1 MFTGKASDKA
11 ADKGKEEDGSRRR
24 ALIGNGVYGGRD
36 VYDVCGSI
44 CVCAFYNVADYG
56 LLLCCTPVRINM
68 LFSLGLEQATPIE
81 EACTASLPQAPH
93 DLCPKGMHVHP
104 SSEHGDLYTY
114 CISN

>member
-44 CVCAFYNVADYG
+44 CVCAFYNVCSR
-56 LLLCCTPVRINM
+56 LWFIIM
-68 LFSLGLEQATPIE
+68 
-81 EACTASLPQAPH
+81 
-93 DLCPKGMHVHP
+93 
-104 SSEHGDLYTY
+104 LYTSQTELTCY
-114 CISN
+114 FP